1 MWDRAATSA
10 PQAARKLRG
19 AAVRKQPAYTCRPR
33 PAPCAAVTLAL
44 APMSGMELFGTT
56 PFGIN
61 HYASFIAA
69 VLVFQLVPG
78 PGTIAI
84 LGATARGGHATGMAA
99 VAGTLVSDFFYMLAA
114 VAGLSALLLAYPQV
128 FAALQWLGIA
138 YLAWLGVQLLRQPLT
153 PLGEVPQVPTRPARA
168 FRQAF
173 FVGLTNP
180 KAVLFFV
187 AFFPLFLPPQAA
199 PLTLVALMV
208 HVTVLSFIY
217 QALLVVVGAAAA
229 RRLARVRA
237 ARWAATRLAGVA
249 LIAFGLRLALADR

>member
-1 MWDRAATSA
+1 
-10 PQAARKLRG
+10 
-19 AAVRKQPAYTCRPR
+19 
-33 PAPCAAVTLAL
+33 
-44 APMSGMELFGTT
+44 MSGFDLLNFFAAS

-84 LGATARGGHATGMAA
+84 LGATARGGHATGMGA
-99 VAGTLVSDFFYMLAA
+99 VAGTLVSDFVYMLAA
-114 VAGLSALLLAYPQV
+114 VAGLSALLLAYPQE
-128 FAALQWLGIA
+128 FAALQWIGIA

-153 PLGEVPQVPTRPARA
+153 PLAATAPVEASPARA

-180 KAVLFFV
+180 KAILFFV
-187 AFFPLFLPPQAA
+187 AFFPLFLPHNAA

-208 HVTVLSFIY
+208 HVTVLSLIY

-229 RRLARVRA
+229 RRLSRVRA
-237 ARWAATRLAGVA
+237 ARWLATRLAGVA
-249 LIAFGLRLALADR
+249 LIAFGVRLALADR